1 MRDMLRPLAIQDLK
15 KSAED
20 CYAVGTLN
28 CFCYMGVFDGCGGCC
43 RIVFS
48 GKWQSVIFP

>member
-28 CFCYMGVFDGCGGCC
+28 CFCYMGVFDG
-43 RIVFS
+43 
-48 GKWQSVIFP
+48 

>member
-1 MRDMLRPLAIQDLK
+1 MCDMLRPLAIQDLK

-28 CFCYMGVFDGCGGCC
+28 CFCYMGVFDGCVAVRRAESC
-43 RIVFS
+43 V
-48 GKWQSVIFP
+48 